1 MLTAVSCGAVTAWT
15 PAPVS
20 RRQTLQTPCLLE
32 ILSTVL
38 LSQQCRRFSSPARLR
53 PPPHQENL
61 PTKFF
66 HTSPATIAVSP
77 CLRTC
82 LRGEVVV
89 SARCPPAQFS
99 QQAPEVPA
107 CQERSVSTTY
117 VKRIV
122 KPKFSPKSRSQIQVP
137 NPNSKIQRKGTETG
151 ADTII
156 LQTTQPTP
164 PHPPITFLT

>member
-66 HTSPATIAVSP
+66 HTSPATTAVSP

-107 CQERSVSTTY
+107 CQERSVSTIY

-122 KPKFSPKSRSQIQVP
+122 KPKSSPKSRSQIQVP
-137 NPNSKIQRKGTETG
+137 NPGPKFKSPVQNPKSKGK
-151 ADTII
+151 
-156 LQTTQPTP
+156 
-164 PHPPITFLT
+164 